1 MSQQSRPANNRD
13 GTHHEHASAG
23 SELERTLAGLL
34 HRLRLRALERHAGRR
49 PALAIFTALNACIS
63 IGLIAIIAVVTGTAF
78 VFPSLGATAFLMFYT
93 PSAPA
98 SSPRNT
104 MAGQT
109 LAVVMGYLSL
119 IVTRAPRTGPSGA
132 FEVNWPHVVAAMMS
146 LALTVG
152 LMVLLN
158 VEHPPAASTTLL
170 IALGAL
176 QDIAQLV
183 LLLAAVAL
191 LIGQAIV
198 INRLAGVRYPLWN
211 PLPPE
216 AVSDQRTDDAHQAPT
231 PDPPPGPRD
240 SMSS

>member
-1 MSQQSRPANNRD
+1 MSQQSRPANKRD
-13 GTHHEHASAG
+13 STQYGHASAG

-49 PALAIFTALNACIS
+49 PALATFTALNACLS

-78 VFPSLGATAFLMFYT
+78 VFPSLGSTAFLIFYT
-93 PSAPA
+93 PSAPE

-119 IVTRAPRTGPSGA
+119 IVTRTPRTGPSGA
-132 FEVNWPHVVAAMMS
+132 FEVNWPHVMAAMMS

-152 LMVLLN
+152 LMVLLH
-158 VEHPPAASTTLL
+158 VEHPPAAATALL
-170 IALGAL
+170 IGLGAL
-176 QDIAQLV
+176 QDAPQLV
-183 LLLAAVAL
+183 LLLVAVAL
-191 LIGQAIV
+191 LVGQAIV

-211 PLPPE
+211 PLPAA
-216 AVSDQRTDDAHQAPT
+216 AVSDQHTEGAHQAPT
-231 PDPPPGPRD
+231 PDPPPGRGTV
-240 SMSS
+240 